1 MTQVLFF
8 QLAQAIPSSPM
19 ELITSSTGATKI
31 VLAILV
37 VLSLLSWGIIFAKWY
52 ELRRAA
58 KVTYSFA
65 HEFAGARSVE
75 RAAQVARAS
84 SGPPAVITERAMRF
98 LEETTPALSGTSE
111 RAARFSGSQVEA
123 LRLVLDAETT
133 SERDRLSRWV
143 PSLATIGSVSPLIG
157 LLGTVLGV
165 IDAFVGIAAKGSG
178 NIGAVAPGVAEA
190 LIATAAAL
198 SVAIP
203 AVFAYNIFASRLN
216 KIEGQLESFGS
227 ELIALLVRE
236 GRI

>member
-1 MTQVLFF
+1 MTALLLVQ
-8 QLAQAIPSSPM
+8 AGQAIPSSPM
-19 ELITSSTGATKI
+19 ELVTSSTGATKI

-37 VLSLLSWGIIFAKWY
+37 ILSLISWGIIFAKWY

-58 KVTYSFA
+58 RITYSFSR
-65 HEFAGARSVE
+65 EFAGAQSVE
-75 RAAQVARAS
+75 AAARMARGTN
-84 SGPPAVITERAMRF
+84 GPPARIMERAMRF
-98 LEETTPALSGTSE
+98 LEETKPALSGTSE

-133 SERDRLSRWV
+133 SERDRLSRYV
-143 PSLATIGSVSPLIG
+143 TSLATIGSVSPLIG

-165 IDAFVGIAAKGSG
+165 IDAFVGIASKGSG

-216 KIEGQLESFGS
+216 KVEGELESFGS